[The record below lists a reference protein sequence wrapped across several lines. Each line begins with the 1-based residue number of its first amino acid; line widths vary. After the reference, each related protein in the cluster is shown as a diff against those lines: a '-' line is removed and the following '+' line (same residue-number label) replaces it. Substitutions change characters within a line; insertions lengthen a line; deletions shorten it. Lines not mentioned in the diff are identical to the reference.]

1 MIQINKICTFY
12 IITQFY
18 RLCTQ
23 LSRGIASYPPFLEI
37 VFSKKIICFLETR
50 LFKRHHLFNNLNQK
64 CMYILHNRIF
74 LYISYT
80 IYIRKSLLPHVSKN
94 IDLRFFPFFLT
105 KLDLKKCIC
114 LINQIEKVCTFY
126 IITHFMHCACYC

>member
-1 MIQINKICTFY
+1 MCLLIHINKICTLY
-12 IITQFY
+12 MITHFY
-18 RLCTQ
+18 RLCMQ
-23 LSRGIASYPPFLEI
+23 LFRAIALHPSFLEI
-37 VFSKKIICFLETR
+37 MCSKKVICFLKTR
-50 LFKRHHLFNNLNQK
+50 HFKKHHLFNNFNQQS
-64 CMYILHNRIF
+64 MHILHNRII

-80 IYIRKSLLPHVSKN
+80 ICIRKSLLPHVSKN

-126 IITHFMHCACYC
+126 IIPHFMHCV